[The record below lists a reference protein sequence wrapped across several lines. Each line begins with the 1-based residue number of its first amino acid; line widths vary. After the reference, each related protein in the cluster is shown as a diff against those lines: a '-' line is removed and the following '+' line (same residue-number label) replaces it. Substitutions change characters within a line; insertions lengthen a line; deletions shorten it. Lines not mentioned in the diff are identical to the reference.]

1 MEKSYNT
8 VFSQRQ
14 RFCFAKKFHKL
25 ICFSAVFISFFEHS
39 VKDSNSKNFLGR
51 DIFKNVKINYSI
63 YFQDQKKTLKTHACC
78 ILDAFVIHRNMKNS
92 KNNAQFSPSYVPI
105 LVCDFSNIYT
115 IIVIYTKCFALFVF
129 SSLIKAFL
137 PDHNIVESK
146 STSIYNI
153 FIH

>member
-63 YFQDQKKTLKTHACC
+63 YFQDQKKKTLKTHACC
-78 ILDAFVIHRNMKNS
+78 ILDAFVIHRYMKNS
-92 KNNAQFSPSYVPI
+92 KNNAQFSPSSYVPI
-105 LVCDFSNIYT
+105 LVCDFSNIYNYCY
-115 IIVIYTKCFALFVF
+115 IYQMFCFVCFFFV
-129 SSLIKAFL
+129 
-137 PDHNIVESK
+137 N
-146 STSIYNI
+146 
-153 FIH
+153 